1 MNLFRN
7 VYTQA
12 KHALGAAYRVTKGA
26 ALAALGTVTG
36 LVTMAVGTAQPANAT
51 IDVTTALSG
60 VTDAQTAILAVI
72 GALMTLATTLFG
84 IMMVYKFLHKKS
96 GV

>member
-1 MNLFRN
+1 MKAFLPAFVALLVLFFSLIRN
-7 VYTQA
+7 ASAV
-12 KHALGAAYRVTKGA
+12 VDI
-26 ALAALGTVTG
+26 TG
-36 LVTMAVGTAQPANAT
+36 
-51 IDVTTALSG
+51 ALSG